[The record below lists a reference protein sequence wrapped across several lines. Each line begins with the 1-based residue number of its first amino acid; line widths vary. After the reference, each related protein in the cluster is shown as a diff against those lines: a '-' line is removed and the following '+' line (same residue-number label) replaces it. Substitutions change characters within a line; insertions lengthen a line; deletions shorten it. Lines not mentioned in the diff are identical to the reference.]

1 LISFENL
8 QARLL
13 ANQVIPINYAGNKLL
28 LDASGAL
35 VWPQHN
41 MIIFSDLHLE
51 KGSFLSQFAH
61 PLPRFDSAD
70 TISRMATTM
79 ANYECEHVVCLGDSL
94 HDANAASRM
103 QSQDLDSLN
112 ELVNSCTKFTWV
124 LGNHDPDIPLSIA
137 GERAEY
143 IMLNDVLLA
152 HEPDYARLENN
163 QAQIIGH
170 YHPKTSHSAARRKM
184 RGKCFLSSES
194 MLIMPAFGKYTG
206 GLSDTSEAF
215 TPLFKGKS
223 VNAYLI
229 YEQKIF
235 QL

>member
-1 LISFENL
+1 MISFEDL

-61 PLPRFDSAD
+61 PLPRFDSAE
-70 TISRMATTM
+70 TISRMASTM
-79 ANYECEHVVCLGDSL
+79 VNYDCDHVVCLGDSL

-103 QSQDLDSLN
+103 QSQDLAALN
-112 ELVNSCTKFTWV
+112 ALVNSCARFTWV

-137 GERAEY
+137 GERAEHL
-143 IMLNDVLLA
+143 ILSDILLA
-152 HEPDYARLENN
+152 HEPDYSRLKNN

-170 YHPKTSHSAARRKM
+170 YHPKTSHSVARRKM
-184 RGKCFLSSES
+184 KGKCFLASEN

-206 GLSDTSEAF
+206 GLSAFDEAF
-215 TPLFKGKS
+215 KPLFTGKQPS
-223 VNAYLI
+223 SYLI